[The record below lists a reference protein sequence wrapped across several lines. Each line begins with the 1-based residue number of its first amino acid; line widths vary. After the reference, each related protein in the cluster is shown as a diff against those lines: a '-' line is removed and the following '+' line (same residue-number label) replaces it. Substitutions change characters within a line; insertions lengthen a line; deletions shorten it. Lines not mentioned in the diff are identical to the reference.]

1 MRVSSPTHPFI
12 PPPGRVALGDLAA
25 DRVSRS
31 GEPTVPAAR
40 RSR

>member
-1 MRVSSPTHPFI
+1 MRLSSPAHPFI
-12 PPPGRVALGDLAA
+12 PPAGRVALGELAA
-25 DRVSRS
+25 DRGSCS